1 MKIRCML
8 ALGLVSF
15 AGAASAGSDDDIR
28 AMAVDAGL
36 TDREMRMIM
45 GAPSSYAEYRTS
57 YASARAKLRRLY
69 AMDRT
74 PMPEEIEREERVDR
88 MAPAVIESERAPAE
102 EAETFEYRDG
112 E

>member
-1 MKIRCML
+1 MKVRCML
-8 ALGLVSF
+8 ALGLVTF
-15 AGAASAGSDDDIR
+15 AGAASAGSDEDIR
-28 AMAVDAGL
+28 AMAIDAGL

-88 MAPAVIESERAPAE
+88 SESERAPAE
-102 EAETFEYRDG
+102 EAETFEYRDD
-112 E
+112 